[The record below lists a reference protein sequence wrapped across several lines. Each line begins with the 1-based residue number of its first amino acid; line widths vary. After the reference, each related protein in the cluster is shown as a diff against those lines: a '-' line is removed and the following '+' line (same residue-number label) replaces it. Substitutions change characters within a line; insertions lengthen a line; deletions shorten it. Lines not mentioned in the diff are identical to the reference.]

1 MMIERK
7 KLFIA
12 SPGLVCLIL
21 FCAQFSFG
29 QQRPTSEE
37 LKSLRKDVETIKESQ
52 TAIQKA
58 VEEIKVLARA
68 GQGRQPLQPGDIVLS
83 MDDDPVK
90 GDRNARLVLVEF
102 SDYQCPFCER
112 YFRETLP
119 EIEKDYIKTG
129 KLKYVF
135 RDIPIEAA
143 HKDAFKAAEAAGC
156 AFDQGKFWEMHDRL
170 FANQSALDPSK
181 LMQYA
186 EAIGLEMPKFQ
197 ECLDREKYVTEVRQD
212 FADGQKA
219 GMTATPTFFLGLT
232 QPNSPKVKVLA
243 VIIGAKPYAT
253 FKEAIDNALS
263 LPKQ

>member
-1 MMIERK
+1 MIERK
-7 KLFIA
+7 SLLITFA
-12 SPGLVCLIL
+12 RLVFLIL
-21 FCAQFSFG
+21 FCAPFSFG
-29 QQRPTSEE
+29 QQGPTSEE
-37 LKSLRKDVETIKESQ
+37 LKLLRKDIETIKATQ
-52 TAIQKA
+52 AAIQKA
-58 VEEIKVLARA
+58 VDEIKVLVRA
-68 GQGRQPLQPGDIVLS
+68 GQGPQRLQPGEIVLS

-170 FANQSALDPSK
+170 FANQTALGLSD
-181 LMQYA
+181 LAQHA
-186 EAIGLEMPKFQ
+186 QAIGLDVPKFQ
-197 ECLDREKYVTEVRQD
+197 QCLDRGEYTTEVRKD
-212 FADGQKA
+212 MADGQKA
-219 GMTATPTFFLGLT
+219 GMTLTPTFYLGLT
-232 QPNSPKVKVLA
+232 EPNSSKVKVLT
-243 VIIGAKPYAT
+243 VITGAKLYGT
-253 FKEAIDNALS
+253 FKEAIDSALAS
-263 LPKQ
+263 QKQ